1 VIPLARRRA
10 LLAAGAT
17 PLLAAAARAP
27 DLRARLARLRLGAN
41 LERWFAIT
49 RDNHPRRLGPEW
61 WRGLRAAGFDHA
73 RIFVPEVKHTGE
85 GTEVLAMYAEAVG
98 DAVAAGLPVLLGM
111 TDCLHHSAPW
121 DERDWRAFAA
131 RAAFFAARA
140 DPAHVVLAPLN
151 EPAFPDTATWLPVRD
166 RLLGM
171 MRRAAP
177 RHVLMWGGREWCS
190 QASLLETAPPSDPN
204 TVAEVHDYAG
214 GDAGAVEGRFAAV
227 AAWRDR
233 HRLPVLVS
241 EINGPQPHATDRAAW
256 AADLR
261 QSLPVLRR
269 LRLPAALW
277 AYTHGTWWTLQP
289 GDSPVPHPE
298 LRAVLRTV
306 RSPPPARGGGGGTA
320 VR

>member
-1 VIPLARRRA
+1 MIPLPRRHA
-10 LLAAGAT
+10 LLAATAAV
-17 PLLAAAARAP
+17 PVLAAATARTP
-27 DLRARLARLRLGAN
+27 GLRARLARLRLGAN

-61 WRGLRAAGFDHA
+61 WRGLRAVGFDHA
-73 RIFVPEVKHTGE
+73 RIFLPEVKHTGE
-85 GTEVLAMYAEAVG
+85 GTEILEMYAQAVG

-111 TDCLHHSAPW
+111 TDSLHHSAPW
-121 DERDWRAFAA
+121 GERDWRAFAT
-131 RAAFFAARA
+131 RAAFFAART

-190 QASLLETAPPSDPN
+190 HASLLETAPPSDPN
-204 TVAEVHDYAG
+204 TIAEVHDYVG
-214 GDAGAVEGRFAAV
+214 GDPRTVEGRFAAV

-233 HRLPVLVS
+233 HRLPVLVT

-277 AYTHGTWWTLQP
+277 AYTHGNWWRLQP
-289 GDSPVPHPE
+289 EDGPIPHPE
-298 LRAVLRTV
+298 LRDALRAV
-306 RSPPPARGGGGGTA
+306 RSPEGGGH
-320 VR
+320 R